1 MRSVAVGGTYYRVAD
16 PRWDDPLDPGHAEA
30 SGQRWNPPGV
40 ACLYLNDD
48 MATARSNIADRFAG
62 LPYGPEDLEPAE
74 APVLIVVEVPAGQAL
89 DAVSDEG
96 LAAVGLPVTYPLDS
110 DGDVVA
116 HSFCQPIGAA
126 ARDAGPDGVASRS
139 AAAGG
144 GRELAWFPRAD
155 PAVATERLSFDT
167 WW

>member
-16 PRWDDPLDPGHAEA
+16 PRWGDPLDPDHAEA

-126 ARDAGPDGVASRS
+126 ARDAGLDGVASRS
-139 AAAGG
+139 AAADANSPGS
-144 GRELAWFPRAD
+144 RA
-155 PAVATERLSFDT
+155 PIRLSRPNGRAGT
-167 WW
+167 RC

>member
-16 PRWDDPLDPGHAEA
+16 PRWDDPLDAGHAA
-30 SGQRWNPPGV
+30 VSGQRWNPPGV

-48 MATARSNIADRFAG
+48 MATARSNIVHRFAG

-96 LAAVGLPVTYPLDS
+96 LSAIGLPVTYPLDS
-110 DGDVVA
+110 DGNVVA
-116 HSFCQPIGAA
+116 HSVCQPIGAA
-126 ARDAGPDGVASRS
+126 ASDAGLDGVACRS
-139 AAAGG
+139 ATANG
-144 GRELAWFPRAD
+144 GRELAWFPRTE
-155 PAVATERLSFDT
+155 PAVTTERLSFDA